1 MPRMVIE
8 LMSQDKRSLRL
19 IKKQTG
25 DKGLAMRCQMVLLVL
40 GRRWSRER
48 VAESQDCSVSL
59 VGKVLRRYLDE
70 GLEGLGDRR
79 TDNGARKVNHRFLVT
94 LREVLDQSP
103 QDFGYRRPTWTR
115 ELLVKVLKK
124 KTGVLI
130 HVTTM
135 SRALRRIGARRGR
148 PRPTVACPWATA
160 AKTRRLKEIQHLLDH
175 LPANQV
181 AVMEDEV
188 DIHLNPK
195 IGLDWM
201 NRGVQ
206 KTVLT
211 PGQNEK
217 RYLAGAV
224 NSRTGRLTWVLGHRK
239 SAILF
244 LLLLWKLH
252 EEYPKAK
259 KIHVILDNY
268 SIHSAAEVL
277 SSLQTDVGRKF
288 QLHFLPPYCPQ
299 HNPIERI
306 WLDLHANVTRNH
318 RCRSMTDLL
327 RNVRDYLN
335 RRNRQQL
342 RHPLNVLAKPDL
354 NRKPRK
360 IHRHESCTVI

>member
-8 LMSQDKRSLRL
+8 LSSKDKRNLRL
-19 IKKQTG
+19 LKRHTPE
-25 DKGLAMRCQMVLLVL
+25 KGLALRCQIVLLAGKQWL
-40 GRRWSRER
+40 RER
-48 VAESQDCSVSL
+48 IAESVGCSVSW
-59 VGKVLRRYLDE
+59 VGWIVRRFRDE
-70 GLEGLGDRR
+70 GLEALADRR
-79 TDNGARKVNHRFLVT
+79 AENGVRKVTHRFLVT

-103 QDFGYRRPTWTR
+103 EDFGFRRPTWTR

-124 KTGVLI
+124 KTGESI

-148 PRPTVACPWATA
+148 PRPTVGCPWPKAQ
-160 AKTRRLKEIQHLLDH
+160 KTRKLRELQNLLDR
-175 LPANQV
+175 LPHNEV
-181 AVMEDEV
+181 AFFEDEV

-211 PGQNEK
+211 PGQNQK
-217 RYLAGAV
+217 RYLAGAA
-224 NSRTGRLTWVLGHRK
+224 NSRTGRLTWVLGSRK

-259 KIHVILDNY
+259 IIPVILDNY
-268 SIHSAAEVL
+268 SIHSSAEVL
-277 SSLQTDVGRKF
+277 SSLETKEGRRF
-288 QLHFLPPYCPQ
+288 RLHFLPPYCPQ
-299 HNPIERI
+299 HNPIERM

-318 RCRSMTDLL
+318 RCRSMADLL

-335 RRNRQQL
+335 RRNRQQ
-342 RHPLNVLAKPDL
+342 RRQPLTVLAKHDHTQKT
-354 NRKPRK
+354 RKN
-360 IHRHESCTVI
+360 HRHESRTAI

>member
-1 MPRMVIE
+1 MPWMVIE
-8 LMSQDKRSLRL
+8 FKSQDKRNLRL
-19 IKKQTG
+19 IKKRTG
-25 DKGLAMRCQMVLLVL
+25 DKGLHMRCQIVLLSL
-40 GRRWSRER
+40 GKYWPRER

-70 GLEGLGDRR
+70 GLEGLADRR
-79 TDNGARKVNHRFLVT
+79 ADNGQRKVDHRFLV
-94 LREVLDQSP
+94 VLHDVVDQSP
-103 QDFGYRRPTWTR
+103 EDFGYRRPTWTR

-124 KTGVLI
+124 KAGVAI
-130 HVTTM
+130 DVTTM

-148 PRPTVACPWATA
+148 PRPTVGCPWAKGR
-160 AKTRRLKEIQHLLDH
+160 KTRRLNELQRLLDH
-175 LPANQV
+175 LPKNHV
-181 AVMEDEV
+181 AVFEDEV

-211 PGQNEK
+211 PGKNEK
-217 RYLAGAV
+217 RYLAGAA
-224 NSRTGRLTWVLGHRK
+224 NSRTGRVTWVLGHRK

-252 EEYPKAK
+252 EEYPDAK
-259 KIHVILDNY
+259 IIHVILDNY
-268 SIHSAAEVL
+268 SIHSSAEVQ
-277 SSLQTDVGRKF
+277 SSLETEVGRRF
-288 QLHFLPPYCPQ
+288 RLHFLPPYCPQ

-335 RRNRQQL
+335 RRNRQQ
-342 RHPLNVLAKPDL
+342 RRQPLKVLAKPDPTKKT
-354 NRKPRK
+354 RQIR
-360 IHRHESCTVI
+360 RHESCTVI